1 MEYKDY
7 YATLGVDRDASQDE
21 IKRAYRKLARKY
33 HPDVSSEPDAESKF
47 QELQE
52 AYEVLKDPEK
62 RQAYDQLGQG
72 RRQGEDFRPPPD
84 WEQHF
89 DFGGGGFTHGDASA
103 FSEFF
108 ESLFGGGG
116 GFGGFSERDF
126 GGRGFGAGQGRGQM
140 RGQDQFARVELTLE
154 QAYHGGQ
161 RPLTLESAAADA
173 YGRVQSSPR
182 TLNVKIPPGVTDGQ
196 QIRLKGQGGAGV
208 GGGPN
213 GDLYLEVSLRPHP
226 LFRVEGRDIHL
237 DLPIAPWEA
246 ALGATVTVPT
256 LGGEVDM
263 KIPAGAS
270 SGQRLRLRGRGLPGS
285 PPGDQYLH
293 LRVAVPEPQGDA
305 DRELYERMREQMD
318 FDPRAA
324 LRQGAA

>member
-7 YATLGVDRDASQDE
+7 YATLGVERGASQDE

-62 RQAYDQLGQG
+62 RAAYDRLGEGWQQG
-72 RRQGEDFRPPPD
+72 QDFRPPPE

-89 DFGGGGFTHGDASA
+89 DFGGGGFTRGDASA
-103 FSEFF
+103 FSDFF
-108 ESLFGGGG
+108 ESLFGRAGG
-116 GFGGFSERDF
+116 GFGGF
-126 GGRGFGAGQGRGQM
+126 GRGGAGFEDVHA

-154 QAYHGGQ
+154 EAYHGGQ

-173 YGRVQSSPR
+173 YGRIQGSPR
-182 TLNVKIPPGVTDGQ
+182 TLNVRIPPGITESQ
-196 QIRLKGQGGAGV
+196 QIRLKGQGGAGQ
-208 GGGPN
+208 GRAGR
-213 GDLYLEVSLRPHP
+213 GDLYLEVVFRPHP
-226 LFRVEGRDIHL
+226 LFRADGRDIHL
-237 DLPIAPWEA
+237 ELPIAPWEA
-246 ALGATVTVPT
+246 ALGATVPVPT
-256 LGGEVDM
+256 LGGEVDT
-263 KIPAGAS
+263 KIPAGAH
-270 SGQRLRLRGRGLPGS
+270 SGQRLRLRGRGLPGT
-285 PPGDQYLH
+285 PAGDEYLH
-293 LRVAVPEPQGDA
+293 LRVVVPQPKGEA
-305 DRELYERMREQMD
+305 DRQLFERMHQQMD